1 MFKNTLLHNYLKITN
16 IYIEINRGAHVTTQ
30 HSAISSV
37 LRQNIRQL
45 ELFTTLSDD
54 DIDILV
60 KHAKIRSLDEN
71 EALFRQGDD
80 GDFFAI
86 VIQGRIE
93 ITKHTEKDTPVAIAS
108 LTHGATL
115 GEMAL
120 IDHETR
126 SASAIATEP
135 STVFVL
141 SKVSFEKLIEKS
153 PRCGV
158 KLIQKI
164 AKILCSN
171 IRRTSNLFADSIEP
185 SLRA

>member
-1 MFKNTLLHNYLKITN
+1 MTM
-16 IYIEINRGAHVTTQ
+16 Q
-30 HSAISSV
+30 HKSISSI
-37 LRQNIRQL
+37 LRHNIQQL
-45 ELFTTLSDD
+45 DLFTNLSGDEV
-54 DIDILV
+54 DILV

-71 EALFRQGDD
+71 EALFRQGDN
-80 GDFFAI
+80 GDFLAI
-86 VIQGRIE
+86 VIEGRIE
-93 ITKHTEKDTPVAIAS
+93 ITKHTENDTPVAIAS

-141 SKVSFEKLIEKS
+141 SRQSFDKLIEQS

-158 KLIQKI
+158 KLIRKI
-164 AKILCSN
+164 ATILCSN
-171 IRRTSNLFADSIEP
+171 IRRTSSLFADSIEP
-185 SLRA
+185 HLRR

>member
-1 MFKNTLLHNYLKITN
+1 VTIQHNTLSSALRHNIQ
-16 IYIEINRGAHVTTQ
+16 R
-30 HSAISSV
+30 
-37 LRQNIRQL
+37 L
-45 ELFTTLSDD
+45 ELFTNLSDD
-54 DIDILV
+54 EIDILV
-60 KHAKIRSLDEN
+60 KYAKIRSLDED
-71 EALFRQGDD
+71 EALFHEGDN
-80 GDFFAI
+80 GDFLAI
-86 VIQGRIE
+86 VIEGRIE
-93 ITKHTEKDTPVAIAS
+93 ITKHTENGTPVSIDS

-126 SASAIATEP
+126 SASAIAYEP

-141 SKVSFEKLIEKS
+141 SRKSFDSLIEQS

-164 AKILCSN
+164 ATILCAN

-185 SLRA
+185 SLRT

>member
-1 MFKNTLLHNYLKITN
+1 MTRQYNTI
-16 IYIEINRGAHVTTQ
+16 A
-30 HSAISSV
+30 SV
-37 LRQNIRQL
+37 LRNNIRQL
-45 ELFTTLSDD
+45 DLFTNLSDD

-60 KHAKIRSLDEN
+60 KHAKIRSLDED
-71 EALFRQGDD
+71 EALFHEGDN

-86 VIQGRIE
+86 VIEGRVE
-93 ITKHTEKDTPVAIAS
+93 ITKHTEKETPVAIAS

-141 SKVSFEKLIEKS
+141 SRQSFDKLIEQS

-164 AKILCSN
+164 ATILCSN

-185 SLRA
+185 SLRP

>member
-1 MFKNTLLHNYLKITN
+1 M
-16 IYIEINRGAHVTTQ
+16 TTQ
-30 HSAISSV
+30 HNTISSI
-37 LRQNIRQL
+37 LRHNIRQL
-45 ELFTTLSDD
+45 DLFTNLSDD
-54 DIDILV
+54 EIDILV
-60 KHAKIRSLDEN
+60 KHAKIRSFDED
-71 EALFRQGDD
+71 EPLFHQGDN

-86 VIQGRIE
+86 IIEGRVE
-93 ITKHTEKDTPVAIAS
+93 ITKHTENDTPVAIAS

-126 SASAIATEP
+126 SASAIAIEP

-141 SKVSFEKLIEKS
+141 SRQSFDKLIEQS

-164 AKILCSN
+164 ATILCSN
-171 IRRTSNLFADSIEP
+171 IRRTSNLLADSIEP
-185 SLRA
+185 SLRP

>member
-1 MFKNTLLHNYLKITN
+1 M
-16 IYIEINRGAHVTTQ
+16 Q
-30 HSAISSV
+30 HKSISSI
-37 LRQNIRQL
+37 LRHNIQQL
-45 ELFTTLSDD
+45 DLFTNLSGDE
-54 DIDILV
+54 IDILV

-71 EALFRQGDD
+71 EALFHQGDN
-80 GDFFAI
+80 GDFLAI
-86 VIQGRIE
+86 VIEGRIE
-93 ITKHTEKDTPVAIAS
+93 ITKHTENDTPVAIAS

-141 SKVSFEKLIEKS
+141 SRQSFDKLIEQS

-158 KLIQKI
+158 KLIRKI
-164 AKILCSN
+164 ATILCSN
-171 IRRTSNLFADSIEP
+171 IRRTSSLFADSIEP
-185 SLRA
+185 HLRL

>member
-1 MFKNTLLHNYLKITN
+1 MTAKNNT
-16 IYIEINRGAHVTTQ
+16 
-30 HSAISSV
+30 ISSI
-37 LRQNIRQL
+37 LRRNIQQL
-45 ELFTTLSDD
+45 DLFTNLSGDE
-54 DIDILV
+54 IGILV
-60 KHAKIRSLDEN
+60 KHAKIRSLDED
-71 EALFRQGDD
+71 EALFHQGDN
-80 GDFFAI
+80 GDFLAI
-86 VIQGRIE
+86 VIEGRIE
-93 ITKHTEKDTPVAIAS
+93 ITKHTENDTPVAIAS

-126 SASAIATEP
+126 SASAIAIEP

-141 SKVSFEKLIEKS
+141 SKQSFDKLIEQS

-164 AKILCSN
+164 ATILCSN

-185 SLRA
+185 SLRG